1 MRSKTKSLEVSEEL
15 VNEQITDDIGEE
27 VEDVEIEQEVEKEK
41 QVEVVKPV
49 KLKKKASPAQLAAL
63 DAGRKRAK
71 ELRDIMKE
79 KNEFISKT
87 KLDKE
92 MRQLKALE
100 KQNELKKLKQ
110 EVEDKQE
117 SLIEPVVEPTIEQEP
132 IKKETSPPPSPIKEK
147 KNKKIMKVVKYIR
160 ESDSSDSDED
170 DKVFIKRKGKKKKS
184 VFNSLEHL
192 LREY

>member
-117 SLIEPVVEPTIEQEP
+117 SLIEPELEPEPEP

-147 KNKKIMKVVKYIR
+147 KKKNIMKVVKYIR

>member
-117 SLIEPVVEPTIEQEP
+117 SLIEPELEPEPEP

-147 KNKKIMKVVKYIR
+147 KKKNIMKVVKYIR
-160 ESDSSDSDED
+160 ESESDSDTDED